1 MRLHDLIFQRTRM
14 CPFVE
19 RFFQLFIMVSFSI
32 AIIAGEAEADGLSA
46 PNVHQAIIIGGDR
59 DYPPY
64 EFIDKNGQPAGFNVD
79 LTKAIADVMG
89 MKVEF
94 RLGGWSEMRSALQ
107 GGQVDILEGTSYS
120 DERAREV
127 DFSLPYAMI
136 NHAVFARRDS
146 PRVNSFAELA
156 GRSVAVIRGGIM
168 HDLLE
173 REGFNGRLQLTP
185 TPADALRLLA
195 AGTTDYA
202 IVAIVPGMYIIRE
215 LKLSNLVPA
224 VRNVATQRFCY
235 AAKKGNDELLS
246 RFNEGLAILRKTG
259 QYDLIYNKWLG
270 VMEPEHVDW
279 RTISKYVAI
288 VVVPLVAL
296 LGGFALWSRTLHRQV
311 AVRTADLTREI
322 AERKHAEE
330 ELRINQQQLVQAD
343 KLAALGVLVSGVAH
357 EINNPTGLIL
367 LDVPILKR
375 ANSDTERILEGYY
388 AAHGDFTIG
397 GLPYSE
403 MRDEIPKILDAMQD
417 GAKRIKRIVSDL
429 TDFSR
434 RDDVADKVRID
445 FNLAVQTA
453 LRLVDPTIRKS
464 TNRLHVDYTEEVP
477 PILGNSQRIEQVVVN
492 LILNACQ
499 ALPDADRGISI
510 TTRYNHATRSAI
522 LMVRDEGVGIA
533 PENLPRLTDP
543 FFTTKR
549 ESGGTGLGLSVS
561 DGIIKEHG
569 GHLNFESTIGSGTTV
584 TLSIPVIEE
593 EQMT

>member
-1 MRLHDLIFQRTRM
+1 MYLHYFIVYQRGMCRLLERILLLTGTGLFA
-14 CPFVE
+14 FV
-19 RFFQLFIMVSFSI
+19 LF
-32 AIIAGEAEADGLSA
+32 AGEAGSVELPA
-46 PNVHQAIIIGGDR
+46 PAVRQTIVVGGDR

-79 LTKAIADVMG
+79 LTKAIAEVMG
-89 MKVEF
+89 MNVEF
-94 RLGGWSEMRSALQ
+94 RLGGWSDMRSALQ
-107 GGQVDILEGTSYS
+107 SGQVDVLEGMSYS
-120 DERAREV
+120 DDRAKEV
-127 DFSLPYAMI
+127 GFSLPHAMV

-146 PRVNSFAELA
+146 PAVNSLAELA
-156 GRSVAVIRGGIM
+156 GRSVAVHQGGIM
-168 HDLLE
+168 HDVLI
-173 REGFNGRLQLTP
+173 REKFSGTLQLTP
-185 TPADALRLLA
+185 TPADALRSLA
-195 AGTTDYA
+195 AGKTDFA

-224 VRNVATQRFCY
+224 VRNVATVRYCY
-235 AAKKGNDELLS
+235 AVKKGNDELLS

-270 VMEPEHVDW
+270 VMEPENVNW
-279 RTISKYVAI
+279 KAIAKYGAI
-288 VVVPLVAL
+288 VVVPLVVL

-375 ANSDTERILEGYY
+375 AHNDTERILEEYY
-388 AAHGDFTIG
+388 AAHGDFTVG

-403 MRDEIPKILDAMQD
+403 MRDEIPRILDGMQD
-417 GAKRIKRIVSDL
+417 GAKRIKRIVNDL
-429 TDFSR
+429 KDFAR
-434 RDDVADKVRID
+434 RDDVADKTRID
-445 FNLAVQTA
+445 LNTVVQTA
-453 LRLVDPTIRKS
+453 LRLVDPTIRKA
-464 TNRLHVDYTEEVP
+464 TNHLSVDYAEGIP
-477 PILGNSQRIEQVVVN
+477 PISGNSQRIEQVVVN
-492 LILNACQ
+492 LVLNACQ
-499 ALPDADRGISI
+499 ALPDVDRGVSVS
-510 TTRYNHATRSAI
+510 TRYNHTTMSAI
-522 LMVRDEGVGIA
+522 LVVRDEGVGIA
-533 PENLPRLTDP
+533 PENLLRLTDP

-569 GHLNFESTIGSGTTV
+569 GHLYFESTPGSGTTV
-584 TLSIPVIEE
+584 TLALPVIEE
-593 EQMT
+593 EQTT